1 MTAFDDEQTRL
12 LLVGEL
18 PATMALAAEMIQGS
32 DGSVAV
38 GTADCGS
45 LNSWCR
51 SLGKLAVVNVS
62 LDLGAVVSRLRGEAA
77 PATDSSAAIEQLVG
91 QSVNQVER
99 ALILQTLDRCGGNRT
114 TAAAILGISVRTM
127 RNKLRSF
134 QADDF
139 VDTPTLCHQ

>member
-1 MTAFDDEQTRL
+1 MSTSSDQSRL

-32 DGSVAV
+32 DGNVAV
-38 GTADCGS
+38 GTADCAS
-45 LNSWCR
+45 LNNWCS
-51 SLGKLAVVNVS
+51 SLGKLAVVEVS
-62 LDLGAVVSRLRGEAA
+62 LDLNTVVARLRGEVSV
-77 PATDSSAAIEQLVG
+77 TNSAAAVEQLVG

-114 TAAAILGISVRTM
+114 TAAAMLGISVRTM

-134 QADDF
+134 QTEEFAAS
-139 VDTPTLCHQ
+139 PALCHH